1 MECGDLSP
9 LLVGGGW
16 TPDRRIKPQTGGCDL
31 SQRPR
36 RRLAGALQRRR
47 KKTLSTNERDLIVGG
62 QAVIE
67 GVMMR
72 TPNAYAVAVRKADG
86 TIVNISARLPKWSDK
101 YPLLK
106 LPVLRGSAVLVQSM
120 GLGIKALNYSA
131 NEAFGDA
138 QEAETKEVRVA
149 LTPAVIEGEGDFAG
163 LTGAIP
169 GLFPVPT
176 QKRAKDEMKKGG
188 TAAAAGSI
196 IFAMIFN
203 LLLFVAAP
211 LLLTNALFIGAGWA
225 PSPAAT
231 ETTAGSRQTP
241 GAAANVSDGS
251 STNAGSETVNDAW
264 YSRGRRTVKTYLHP
278 VRPSV
283 AFNLIDGGI
292 RMSFFLIMIFSFS
305 LLKDIRRVFEYH
317 GAEHKTVFTWE
328 KGLAL
333 TVANARPQPRQ
344 HPRCGTSFLMV
355 VMLVSI
361 ALFSVI
367 KFDSLVYNFLVRVA
381 LVPLVAGLSYEIIRL
396 SAKKESGW
404 FFKLIT
410 KPGVWLQNITTQE
423 PDDGQLEVAIEALKE
438 SLKLEPQ
445 TGEAALAPLS

>member
-1 MECGDLSP
+1 MP
-9 LLVGGGW
+9 V
-16 TPDRRIKPQTGGCDL
+16 
-31 SQRPR
+31 
-36 RRLAGALQRRR
+36 LQVI
-47 KKTLSTNERDLIVGG
+47 TLSTNERDLIVGG

-86 TIVNISARLPKWSDK
+86 TIVNISARMPKWSDK

-138 QEAETKEVRVA
+138 QEADAREVKVA

-163 LTGAIP
+163 LTGAVP

-196 IFAMIFN
+196 VIAMLFN

-211 LLLTNALFIGAGWA
+211 LLLTNAIFIGAGWA
-225 PSPAAT
+225 PSAAVTAPAPAVETQQPSDSSAT
-231 ETTAGSRQTP
+231 SDTP
-241 GAAANVSDGS
+241 P
-251 STNAGSETVNDAW
+251 W
-264 YSRGRRTVKTYLHP
+264 YSRAVSTVKTYLHP

-283 AFNLIDGGI
+283 AFNLIDGVI

-305 LLKDIRRVFEYH
+305 LIKDIRRVFEYH

-328 KGLAL
+328 AGLPL
-333 TVANARPQPRQ
+333 TVENARPQPRQ

-367 KFDSLVYNFLVRVA
+367 KFDSLVYNFSVRVA
-381 LVPLVAGLSYEIIRL
+381 LVPVVAGLSYEIIRL
-396 SAKKESGW
+396 SARKEGGW

-410 KPGVWLQNITTQE
+410 LPGVWLQNITTQE
-423 PDDGQLEVAIEALKE
+423 PDDQQLEVAIEALKE

-445 TGEAALAPLS
+445 TTETALEPLS